1 MRVTNTINGLE
12 INVLYLANEYPVTE
26 AIAIV
31 NNVLITLILPVS
43 HAVFLKS
50 IKSNATLKF
59 ASVKFWGIQIIVGFK
74 TSSADLR
81 ERESIISI
89 GLSNMYDIPKKNK
102 NLETLTSV
110 LIPVFF
116 NWLLLNE

>member
-31 NNVLITLILPVS
+31 NSVLITLILPVS

-50 IKSNATLKF
+50 IKSKATLKF
-59 ASVKFWGIQIIVGFK
+59 ASVKFCGIQIIVGFK

-102 NLETLTSV
+102 NLERLTSI